1 MANGNEMKKI
11 FKKGL
16 IYFCQFVIMYI
27 TKEVKKIKEKD
38 VHFKVNEELYK
49 KLRIR
54 MIEKDLNIKEY
65 FIDLIEKDL
74 KEKKEDDK

>member
-1 MANGNEMKKI
+1 
-11 FKKGL
+11 
-16 IYFCQFVIMYI
+16 MYI